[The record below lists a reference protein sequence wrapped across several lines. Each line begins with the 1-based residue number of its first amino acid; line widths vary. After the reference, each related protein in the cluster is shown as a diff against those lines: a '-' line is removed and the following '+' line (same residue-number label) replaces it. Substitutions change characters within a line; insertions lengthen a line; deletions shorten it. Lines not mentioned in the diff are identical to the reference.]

1 MDLSK
6 FNIFKFKYGK
16 QKKSLKELI
25 KIGAIIHG
33 SLDLISIIPGVE
45 KRKVFNLLDE
55 FQLKMGTID
64 VLNDYIIHD
73 DELIGYRIN
82 RVIDNSIQAKTVAA
96 NLYLK
101 TCKSAN
107 CKEHFEKLNT
117 AYHDSINSG
126 QHTY

>member
-1 MDLSK
+1 MDMSK

-16 QKKSLKELI
+16 QKRSLKELI

-64 VLNDYIIHD
+64 VLNDYIIRD

-82 RVIDNSIQAKTVAA
+82 RVIDNSIQE
-96 NLYLK
+96 YE
-101 TCKSAN
+101 KSN
-107 CKEHFEKLNT
+107 V
-117 AYHDSINSG
+117 
-126 QHTY
+126 